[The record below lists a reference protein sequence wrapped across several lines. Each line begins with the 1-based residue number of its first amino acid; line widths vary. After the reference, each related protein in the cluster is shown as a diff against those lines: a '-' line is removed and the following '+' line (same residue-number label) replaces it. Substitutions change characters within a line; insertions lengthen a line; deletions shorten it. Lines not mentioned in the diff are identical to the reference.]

1 MELLQYLHR
10 GLPHLFPYV
19 VAIILV
25 LFLWRRWPTVSL
37 FGAISIVL
45 LMWCQIL
52 VL

>member
-1 MELLQYLHR
+1 MELFHYLHR
-10 GLPHLFPYV
+10 GVPHVFPYL
-19 VAIILV
+19 VAAILT
-25 LFLWRRWPTVSL
+25 LSLWRRWPTVAL